1 MVRFNLNNLIPIL
14 SVCVQGARGRGGGGL
29 LLGILG
35 VCVLPG
41 CLNSDSI
48 SDQCHYSNPF
58 SDLASKKHCDHYL
71 DYNSKKQK
79 KILKIPLEFAY

>member
-1 MVRFNLNNLIPIL
+1 M
-14 SVCVQGARGRGGGGL
+14 SKGQGGGREL

-71 DYNSKKQK
+71 DYNSKKK
-79 KILKIPLEFAY
+79 KKKNLKIPFKFAY